1 MTRSISLEAVL
12 LFLLSI
18 VAGLDAQES
27 DTPNPSNERSAM
39 LEYYTTQGVM
49 TDPGKYAAL
58 YEGLPDD
65 VGGLVKA
72 VQGVFL
78 HVFWARAY
86 GVQLTQE
93 KASSVGIR
101 TLEGKLAEIEKT
113 DSRPLAEPREP
124 DKRLV
129 ANCRDYSLLLCS
141 ILRYKGIPAR
151 ARCGFGAYFLPGKY
165 MDHWICEY
173 WNSTDERWV
182 RVDAQLDSVQ
192 IKALGIEFDPLALPE
207 GAFLTGGEAW
217 SACRAGKLDPDN
229 CGFFDP
235 PNLKGMW
242 FIQGDMIR
250 DFMALNKVEIL
261 PWDSNN
267 SDIMGSPDGETTES
281 QYSLLDKVAHLT
293 TAGDSVF
300 GEMRELYES
309 DSTLRMPTDW
319 TP

>member
-1 MTRSISLEAVL
+1 M
-12 LFLLSI
+12 FLS
-18 VAGLDAQES
+18 AGLNAQ
-27 DTPNPSNERSAM
+27 DTNNSNPSDERNAM

-65 VGGLVKA
+65 VAGLVKV
-72 VQGVFL
+72 VQGNLL

-101 TLEGKLAEIEKT
+101 TLEAKLAEIEKM
-113 DSRPLAEPREP
+113 DDRPLAESREP

-129 ANCRDYSLLLCS
+129 ANCRDYSILLCS
-141 ILRYKGIPAR
+141 LLRHKGIPAR

-217 SACRAGKLDPDN
+217 SLCRAGKLDPDN

-242 FIQGDMIR
+242 FIRGDMIR
-250 DFMALNKVEIL
+250 DFMALNKVEVL
-261 PWDSNN
+261 PWDSN
-267 SDIMGSPDGETTES
+267 DEGLIGIADDKLTES
-281 QYSLLDKVAHLT
+281 DYAMLDKVARLT
-293 TAGDSVF
+293 TEGGDSTF
-300 GEMRELYES
+300 SEIRALYES
-309 DSTLRMPTDW
+309 DSTLRMPAGW

>member
-1 MTRSISLEAVL
+1 MKG
-12 LFLLSI
+12 LLSGMCF
-18 VAGLDAQES
+18 VMLLSAGLNAQ
-27 DTPNPSNERSAM
+27 DTINSNPSDERNAM
-39 LEYYTTQGVM
+39 LEYYTSQGPM

-65 VGGLVKA
+65 VGGLVKV
-72 VQGVFL
+72 VQGAFI

-86 GVQLTQE
+86 GVELTQE
-93 KASSVGIR
+93 KAASIGIR
-101 TLEGKLAEIEKT
+101 TIEGKLAEIEAQDK
-113 DSRPLAEPREP
+113 RPLSQSREP

-141 ILRYKGIPAR
+141 FLRHKGIPAR
-151 ARCGFGAYFLPGKY
+151 PRCGFASYFQPGVH

-173 WNSTDERWV
+173 WNAREERWV

-192 IKALGIEFDPLALPE
+192 ISALGIEFDPLDLPE

-217 SACRAGKLDPDN
+217 ALCRAGKLDPDK

-235 PNLKGMW
+235 PDLKGMW
-242 FIQGDMIR
+242 FIRGDMIR

-261 PWDSNN
+261 PWDSND
-267 SDIMGSPDGETTES
+267 SGLSGIADEKLTES
-281 QYSLLDKVAHLT
+281 DYAMLDKIASLT
-293 TAGDSVF
+293 AEGDSAF
-300 GEMRELYES
+300 GDIRELYES
-309 DSTLRMPTDW
+309 APTLRMPEGW

>member
-1 MTRSISLEAVL
+1 MKHICSVL
-12 LFLLSI
+12 GLVALLS
-18 VAGLDAQES
+18 AGLHAKES
-27 DTPNPSNERSAM
+27 NASNMPNERNAM
-39 LEYYTTQGVM
+39 LEYYTTQGPM

-72 VQGVFL
+72 VQGAFI

-86 GVQLTQE
+86 GVELTQE
-93 KASSVGIR
+93 KAASIGIR
-101 TLEGKLAEIEKT
+101 TIEGKLAGIET
-113 DSRPLAEPREP
+113 LENSPLAQTRVP

-141 ILRYKGIPAR
+141 LLRHKGIPAR
-151 ARCGFGAYFLPGKY
+151 PRCGFASYFRPGVY

-173 WNSTDERWV
+173 WNSAQERWV

-192 IKALGIEFDPLALPE
+192 IAALGIEFDPLDLPE
-207 GAFLTGGEAW
+207 GKFLTGGEAW
-217 SACRAGKLDPDN
+217 SACRAGKLDPDK

-235 PNLKGMW
+235 PDLKGMW
-242 FIQGDMIR
+242 FIRGDMIR

-261 PWDSNN
+261 PWDSND
-267 SDIMGSPDGETTES
+267 SGLSGIADEKLTES
-281 QYSLLDKVAHLT
+281 DYAMLDKVASL
-293 TAGDSVF
+293 TAGGDSAF
-300 GEMRELYES
+300 GEIRKLYES
-309 DSTLRMPTDW
+309 DPTLRMPEGW